1 MQLFTTIVSIVT
13 GIVTIGGFIGIFVK
27 YGKDKGKSELVL
39 AQLQEKSREIPD
51 SNIIKELRKDVDDNA
66 KDINALGSK
75 VNQIQLDNMQVVTA
89 LSSDLGWI
97 KSSLT
102 DIKQEMLRSRNDLE
116 RVRGEIQ

>member
-27 YGKDKGKSELVL
+27 YGKDKGKSEMVL
-39 AQLQEKSREIPD
+39 AQLQEKSKGIPD
-51 SNIIKELRKDVDDNA
+51 SNIIKELRKDVDANA

-116 RVRGEIQ
+116 RVHREIQ